1 MKKRLLSVALIAA
14 MFFSLSVQTFALG
27 SFSDVTDIETARNA
41 EVLKLM
47 GVMEGGGDGRFMPE
61 RSLTRAEFCKMVVV
75 LMGAG
80 DSVSRYKTVTI
91 FPDVRSNHWAVGYIN
106 YAVRGGT
113 RLIAGLPD
121 GSFAPERTISCGEAV
136 TILMRLLGY
145 TDADSGVIWPD
156 GYMALAEEAG
166 LTKGLSLSGKAE
178 ITRAEAAKLF
188 VNALRTAKKGGGNLY
203 ALGDETTLI
212 SIGGDTMRTT
222 AGESTMAKPAVS
234 TVLCGLKG
242 YVLKNA
248 DGKALTFLPAEL
260 TATAAPAS
268 AAVVIDGSGSQTA
281 LAALTGGR
289 TDYEIYKNGNKI
301 GRSALKAYDVATYDA
316 ATNTVYVCDTRV
328 TARYEAVS
336 PSPDAAA
343 VVTALGHQFNVLSTA
358 RDSVAQFTPGKV
370 VTLLLT
376 HSGDVAAMTSGSQP
390 TGNATGIVTG
400 TKLLMFCGSGI
411 IELACAES
419 EKYEGKL
426 VRITT
431 DYSGNMQLSVQ
442 TSRVNGA
449 LDAAAGTL
457 GGRKVAIDATIY
469 DDGVLTSL
477 AELGAAKIAA
487 EKISYVRTD
496 DSGEIDLIVLS
507 GSTGETYGVVSTS
520 KTTDETGQSVWQV
533 SVSNPSGKLGPYVN
547 MHSVY
552 AGAFVAAKVSPYSEN
567 FFSLNV
573 LTELPNVSRSAWI
586 GTGAVNY
593 GGTTYAIDKDVLCYN
608 QSSDTWFASL
618 DEALAYGG
626 TMNLHEKDG
635 IIHIVEVLG

>member
-1 MKKRLLSVALIAA
+1 MKKKLLSLALALVLLC
-14 MFFSLSVQTFALG
+14 SLSVQSFALG
-27 SFSDVTDIETARNA
+27 SFSDITDTATARNA

-47 GVMEGGGDGRFMPE
+47 GVMEGGGDGRFMPQ

-80 DSVSRYKTVTI
+80 ESVSRYKTVTI

-121 GSFAPERTISCGEAV
+121 GSFAPERTISGGEAV

-156 GYMALAEEAG
+156 GYMALAKEAG
-166 LTKGLSLSGKAE
+166 LTDGLSLAGNAE

-188 VNALRTAKKGGGNLY
+188 VNALSTNKKGGGTLHP
-203 ALGDETTLI
+203 LGEETTLI

-222 AGESTMAKPAVS
+222 AGDLAMAKPAVS

-248 DGKALTFLPAEL
+248 DGKALTFLPAVQSSVS
-260 TATAAPAS
+260 APAQ

-289 TDYEIYKNGNKI
+289 TDYAVYKNGSKVA
-301 GRSALKAYDVATYDA
+301 RSALKAYDVATYDA

-328 TARYEAVS
+328 TARYESVS

-343 VVTALGHQFNVLSTA
+343 LVTALGHSFNVLPTA
-358 RDSVAQFTPGKV
+358 RDSVAQFAPGKT

-376 HSGDVAAMTSGSQP
+376 HNGDVAAMTSGSIP
-390 TGNATGIVTG
+390 SGNAMGIVTG
-400 TKLLMFCGSGI
+400 TKLMMFCGSGT
-411 IELACAES
+411 IELACEAN

-431 DYSGNMQLSVQ
+431 DHLGNLSLNVQ
-442 TSRVNGA
+442 TSRVTGA
-449 LDAAAGTL
+449 LDAASATL
-457 GGRKVAIDATIY
+457 GGRKVAVDATIY

-477 AELGAAKIAA
+477 AELGAAKVAA
-487 EKISYVRTD
+487 EKISYVRTND
-496 DSGEIDLIVLS
+496 AGEIDLIVLS
-507 GSTGETYGVVSTS
+507 GSTGEFYGVVSTS
-520 KTTDETGQSVWQV
+520 SSSDAGGNRVWSVA
-533 SVSNPSGKLGPYVN
+533 VSNPDGKVGPYTN

-552 AGAFVAAKVSPYSEN
+552 AGAFVAAKKNQTGES
-567 FFSLNV
+567 FFSLTV
-573 LTELPNVSRSAWI
+573 LNKLANVSRNAWI

>member
-1 MKKRLLSVALIAA
+1 MKKKLLSIALVLALL
-14 MFFSLSVQTFALG
+14 MLLGVQSFALG
-27 SFSDVTDIETARNA
+27 SFSDIPDITTARNA

-80 DSVSRYKTVTI
+80 ESVSRYKTVTI
-91 FPDVRSNHWAVGYIN
+91 FPDVRSNHWAIGYIN

-121 GSFAPERTISCGEAV
+121 GSFAPDRTISCGEAV

-156 GYMALAEEAG
+156 GYMALAQEAG
-166 LTKGLSLSGKAE
+166 LTDGLSLTGGAE

-188 VNALRTAKKGGGNLY
+188 VNALGTAKKGGGTLY
-203 ALGDETTLI
+203 ALGEETTLI

-222 AGESTMAKPAVS
+222 ASDVTMAQPAVS

-242 YVLKNA
+242 YILKNA
-248 DGKALTFLPAEL
+248 DGKAMTFLPAEAKL
-260 TATAAPAS
+260 SEAPAS
-268 AAVVIDGSGSQTA
+268 AAVVIDASGSATA

-289 TDYEIYKNGNKI
+289 TDYEVYKNGRKI
-301 GRSALKAYDVATYDA
+301 ARSALKPYDVATYDA

-328 TARYEAVS
+328 TARYESVS

-343 VVTALGHQFNVLSTA
+343 VVTALGHQFNVLPTA
-358 RDSVAQFTPGKV
+358 RDSVAQFTPGKN

-376 HSGDVAAMTSGSQP
+376 HDGDLAAMTSGGQP
-390 TGNATGIVTG
+390 GGNAMGIVTG
-400 TKLLMFCGSGI
+400 TKLLMFCGSGT
-411 IELACAES
+411 IELACAEN

-426 VRITT
+426 VRIAV
-431 DYSGNMQLSVQ
+431 DYSGNLQLSVQ

-449 LDAAAGTL
+449 LDAAGGTL

-477 AELGAAKIAA
+477 AELGPAKIAA
-487 EKISYVRTD
+487 EKISYVRTND
-496 DSGEIDLIVLS
+496 AGEIDLIVLS
-507 GSTGETYGVVSTS
+507 GSTGEMYGVVSTPRRTEEGS
-520 KTTDETGQSVWQV
+520 YIWTVT
-533 SVSNPSGKLGPYVN
+533 VSNPNGKLGPYDNIHNVG
-547 MHSVY
+547 
-552 AGAFVAAKVSPYSEN
+552 AGDFVAAKVSPYSEN
-567 FFSLNV
+567 FFSLTP
-573 LTELPNVSRSAWI
+573 LTKLENVSRSAWI

-593 GGTTYAIDKDVLCYN
+593 GGTTYAIDKDVSCYN
-608 QSSDTWFASL
+608 QANDTWFASL